1 MITVETKKKVSKFQ
15 NTEKN
20 YFYWLQTS
28 YFDYS
33 MHKFCY
39 KYHFEMGLMILLM
52 MKLFERRGYFHT
64 SNFKVS

>member
-28 YFDYS
+28 YFDY
-33 MHKFCY
+33 
-39 KYHFEMGLMILLM
+39 
-52 MKLFERRGYFHT
+52 
-64 SNFKVS
+64 